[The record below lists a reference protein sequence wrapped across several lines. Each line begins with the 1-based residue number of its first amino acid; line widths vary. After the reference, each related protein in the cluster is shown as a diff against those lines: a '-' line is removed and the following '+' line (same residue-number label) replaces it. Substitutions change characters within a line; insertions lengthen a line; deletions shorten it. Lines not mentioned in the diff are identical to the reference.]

1 MRSITPSTPF
11 VQSTTNTIVTNSSH
25 NSTLPHTILPLN
37 NDGNDDALSNTTAPT
52 TTTTPTKF
60 FLSMSKR
67 KLTIMIILSLL
78 LPLVGVY
85 CMSVFHPWIDWVG
98 GALLFCSSEDDASSI
113 AAAVHVDGDGASFN
127 GTALVKKDH
136 MLHHHS
142 AASFVKEDWYQQRN
156 GRFSSFPSFVEHEV
170 TPRQIDGIV
179 DYGIVATDKDGVGE
193 DGVVTPYEL
202 KEKMPHEEEGST
214 SNDAHTSSNDDVIC
228 INCHALFR
236 IHVDVSYL
244 SSTAA
249 IESSS
254 SLVMNTTT
262 QEKKNWFITLRDVTY
277 DNDELMYVYQMDR
290 PLDLHCGSS
299 ATASAVHRS
308 NDVVCDHSSS
318 SKGSGCNDDTN
329 HNSHVYLQKCQS
341 TAIIEV
347 PYTSFSSS
355 SSRYNHSSNY
365 HEVTNERII
374 LVSLLREWSSSSSS
388 QSSEVM
394 IMAKKR
400 RIVDQWM
407 INIVV
412 PNENG
417 GGRRGSVVHSSSIYS
432 AKLRDMVKYDNS
444 IVSKELSKE
453 SEAFTGESSSSSSS
467 SSSTMNEVIIACLV
481 GVLCGLAI
489 LAIAFK
495 FVDQDEEEEEEEEE
509 LMTTPG
515 ILALQHAIRGS
526 NSFERS
532 DDGEAESP
540 HQQQQQSPQYESNQ
554 DRSPSEEQLEAWSA
568 IEQSTPTNLS
578 PLFDDEA
585 ETIERAS
592 NHHDEA
598 DGTEIDDTIQEQ
610 SEGFE
615 GFEEVDESRHD
626 DDEESE
632 VEGSIQDRSE
642 EDTHALDEDEAATEM
657 IGEDEET
664 PPTSNKTNKQS
675 TAPRR
680 NSLENIIQEQNES
693 TAISSPLFYSPKYQ
707 SNETA
712 PLPHS
717 NTSSVYDQVEH
728 VDGADSNPTTSVEPA
743 IMLLSNRAETNQPPI
758 DYRSEWNEFGAFVHD
773 REVLNADDNKAAATC
788 AGTEEETVHEAKD
801 DPALSG
807 VSKRL
812 FATSKQTTD
821 EVEKASPIHEEVDEV
836 ATASSIHEECEEVDE
851 SMFLPNVN
859 IQAEANASPSNFQ
872 EQRNIP
878 AEATTSP
885 PKLHR
890 ATMESN
896 AMASLDLNPVNKPTA
911 SSDDLVQANVQANV
925 QAEAKAFGSPLAE
938 PLPNSQQS
946 INLQSDSP
954 SEMAIAANASA
965 TSNKSPPVSSPSNK
979 AYPTLKSVN
988 TPPTAPMSSSKE
1000 DDSPVSCASAA
1011 SFTKASVEEKS
1022 AAKFEVAPGN
1032 LGNSSSINAAQQL
1045 PASPSPESH
1054 HDLSYVNQSLSL
1066 SSSPSVTSPPR
1077 KSNSPSVTS
1086 DPRFSPGGWNNSD
1099 IGSNDEVRQRKRRSL
1114 PFVSREDTSRAG
1126 KENASSNSRTPL
1138 SAKASKYS
1146 PSSTVAATVAEF
1158 AVPRKQNG
1166 LAWRA
1171 ERPVPVPSGG
1181 AGQNKRLGGSPAH
1194 FEPRGASTKGDK
1206 SSNDEAIDFM
1216 NGADL
1221 SSQNDDSEPN
1231 GSSRSGKRSRSSRGS
1246 NKNTSRKRK
1255 TK

>member
-1 MRSITPSTPF
+1 M
-11 VQSTTNTIVTNSSH
+11 
-25 NSTLPHTILPLN
+25 
-37 NDGNDDALSNTTAPT
+37 
-52 TTTTPTKF
+52 
-60 FLSMSKR
+60 
-67 KLTIMIILSLL
+67 
-78 LPLVGVY
+78 
-85 CMSVFHPWIDWVG
+85 
-98 GALLFCSSEDDASSI
+98 
-113 AAAVHVDGDGASFN
+113 
-127 GTALVKKDH
+127 
-136 MLHHHS
+136 
-142 AASFVKEDWYQQRN
+142 
-156 GRFSSFPSFVEHEV
+156 
-170 TPRQIDGIV
+170 
-179 DYGIVATDKDGVGE
+179 
-193 DGVVTPYEL
+193 
-202 KEKMPHEEEGST
+202 
-214 SNDAHTSSNDDVIC
+214 
-228 INCHALFR
+228 
-236 IHVDVSYL
+236 
-244 SSTAA
+244 
-249 IESSS
+249 
-254 SLVMNTTT
+254 
-262 QEKKNWFITLRDVTY
+262 
-277 DNDELMYVYQMDR
+277 
-290 PLDLHCGSS
+290 
-299 ATASAVHRS
+299 
-308 NDVVCDHSSS
+308 
-318 SKGSGCNDDTN
+318 
-329 HNSHVYLQKCQS
+329 
-341 TAIIEV
+341 
-347 PYTSFSSS
+347 
-355 SSRYNHSSNY
+355 
-365 HEVTNERII
+365 
-374 LVSLLREWSSSSSS
+374 
-388 QSSEVM
+388 
-394 IMAKKR
+394 MAKKR

-412 PNENG
+412 PNKDG
-417 GGRRGSVVHSSSIYS
+417 GGRRGVVHSSSIHS

-509 LMTTPG
+509 ELMTTPG

-532 DDGEAESP
+532 DDGEGESP
-540 HQQQQQSPQYESNQ
+540 QQEQQLSPQYESNQ

-585 ETIERAS
+585 ETNERAS

-615 GFEEVDESRHD
+615 EVDESRHD

-632 VEGSIQDRSE
+632 VEGSIQDQSE

-664 PPTSNKTNKQS
+664 PPTSNKTNKRS

-717 NTSSVYDQVEH
+717 NNSSVYDQVEH

-788 AGTEEETVHEAKD
+788 AGTEEETVNEAKD

-821 EVEKASPIHEEVDEV
+821 EVEKASSIHEEVDEV

-859 IQAEANASPSNFQ
+859 VQAEANASPSNFQ

-878 AEATTSP
+878 AEATISP

-896 AMASLDLNPVNKPTA
+896 EMTKPTA
-911 SSDDLVQANVQANV
+911 SSDVLAESINSPNTDVED
-925 QAEAKAFGSPLAE
+925 EAKAVKSPLAE
-938 PLPNSQQS
+938 PLSNSQQS

-954 SEMAIAANASA
+954 AEMAIAANASA

-979 AYPTLKSVN
+979 AYPTLKCVN
-988 TPPTAPMSSSKE
+988 TPPTAPMSSSKG
-1000 DDSPVSCASAA
+1000 DNSSGSCASAA
-1011 SFTKASVEEKS
+1011 SFTKSFVVKS
-1022 AAKFEVAPGN
+1022 AATFDPNDASSTSKGN
-1032 LGNSSSINAAQQL
+1032 LGNTSSITAAQQL

-1206 SSNDEAIDFM
+1206 SNDEAIEFM
-1216 NGADL
+1216 NGADV
-1221 SSQNDDSEPN
+1221 SSQNDDSEHN
-1231 GSSRSGKRSRSSRGS
+1231 GSSRSGKRSRSSKGS
-1246 NKNTSRKRK
+1246 KKNTSRKRK
-1255 TK
+1255 TKVEKKLLATIKTSDKHKPPSGLSSLSQRLNEEMWEHSHSQSQSSSSNKIYDV

>member
-1 MRSITPSTPF
+1 
-11 VQSTTNTIVTNSSH
+11 
-25 NSTLPHTILPLN
+25 
-37 NDGNDDALSNTTAPT
+37 
-52 TTTTPTKF
+52 
-60 FLSMSKR
+60 MSKR

-78 LPLVGVY
+78 LPLLGVY

-98 GALLFCSSEDDASSI
+98 GALLSFRSEDDADASSTS
-113 AAAVHVDGDGASFN
+113 AAAVHVDGDGASFH
-127 GTALVKKDH
+127 GTALVKKDHH

-142 AASFVKEDWYQQRN
+142 AASFVKEERN
-156 GRFSSFPSFVEHEV
+156 NGQFSSCPSFVEHQGTRSEV
-170 TPRQIDGIV
+170 TPRQVDGME
-179 DYGIVATDKDGVGE
+179 DYDIVANDDKDGVGD
-193 DGVVTPYEL
+193 DGV
-202 KEKMPHEEEGST
+202 PHEEEEEGST
-214 SNDAHTSSNDDVIC
+214 SNNDAHTTSSNDDVIC

-249 IESSS
+249 VESSS
-254 SLVMNTTT
+254 SLVMNTIT
-262 QEKKNWFITLRDVTY
+262 QEKKKNWFITLRDVTY

-355 SSRYNHSSNY
+355 SSRYNSSNY
-365 HEVTNERII
+365 YHEVINERII

-412 PNENG
+412 PNEDG
-417 GGRRGSVVHSSSIYS
+417 GGRRGVVHSSSIHS

-453 SEAFTGESSSSSSS
+453 SEAFTGESASSSSSS

-495 FVDQDEEEEEEEEE
+495 FVLPQDDDDEEEEEE

-526 NSFERS
+526 ISFERS

-540 HQQQQQSPQYESNQ
+540 QQEQQQQQQQQQSPQYESNQ

-585 ETIERAS
+585 ETNERAS

-615 GFEEVDESRHD
+615 EVDESRHD

-632 VEGSIQDRSE
+632 VEGSIQDQSE

-664 PPTSNKTNKQS
+664 PPTSNKTNKRS

-788 AGTEEETVHEAKD
+788 AGTEEETVNEAKD

-821 EVEKASPIHEEVDEV
+821 EVEKASSIHEEVDEV

-859 IQAEANASPSNFQ
+859 AQAEANASPPNFH
-872 EQRNIP
+872 EQRNI
-878 AEATTSP
+878 EAQAIASP
-885 PKLHR
+885 PKIHR
-890 ATMESN
+890 APMESN

-911 SSDDLVQANVQANV
+911 SSDDLVQANVQAN
-925 QAEAKAFGSPLAE
+925 
-938 PLPNSQQS
+938 
-946 INLQSDSP
+946 
-954 SEMAIAANASA
+954 
-965 TSNKSPPVSSPSNK
+965 
-979 AYPTLKSVN
+979 
-988 TPPTAPMSSSKE
+988 
-1000 DDSPVSCASAA
+1000 
-1011 SFTKASVEEKS
+1011 
-1022 AAKFEVAPGN
+1022 
-1032 LGNSSSINAAQQL
+1032 
-1045 PASPSPESH
+1045 
-1054 HDLSYVNQSLSL
+1054 
-1066 SSSPSVTSPPR
+1066 
-1077 KSNSPSVTS
+1077 
-1086 DPRFSPGGWNNSD
+1086 
-1099 IGSNDEVRQRKRRSL
+1099 
-1114 PFVSREDTSRAG
+1114 
-1126 KENASSNSRTPL
+1126 
-1138 SAKASKYS
+1138 
-1146 PSSTVAATVAEF
+1146 
-1158 AVPRKQNG
+1158 
-1166 LAWRA
+1166 
-1171 ERPVPVPSGG
+1171 
-1181 AGQNKRLGGSPAH
+1181 
-1194 FEPRGASTKGDK
+1194 
-1206 SSNDEAIDFM
+1206 
-1216 NGADL
+1216 
-1221 SSQNDDSEPN
+1221 
-1231 GSSRSGKRSRSSRGS
+1231 
-1246 NKNTSRKRK
+1246 
-1255 TK
+1255 

>member
-1 MRSITPSTPF
+1 
-11 VQSTTNTIVTNSSH
+11 
-25 NSTLPHTILPLN
+25 
-37 NDGNDDALSNTTAPT
+37 
-52 TTTTPTKF
+52 
-60 FLSMSKR
+60 
-67 KLTIMIILSLL
+67 
-78 LPLVGVY
+78 
-85 CMSVFHPWIDWVG
+85 
-98 GALLFCSSEDDASSI
+98 
-113 AAAVHVDGDGASFN
+113 
-127 GTALVKKDH
+127 
-136 MLHHHS
+136 
-142 AASFVKEDWYQQRN
+142 
-156 GRFSSFPSFVEHEV
+156 
-170 TPRQIDGIV
+170 
-179 DYGIVATDKDGVGE
+179 
-193 DGVVTPYEL
+193 
-202 KEKMPHEEEGST
+202 
-214 SNDAHTSSNDDVIC
+214 
-228 INCHALFR
+228 
-236 IHVDVSYL
+236 
-244 SSTAA
+244 
-249 IESSS
+249 
-254 SLVMNTTT
+254 
-262 QEKKNWFITLRDVTY
+262 
-277 DNDELMYVYQMDR
+277 
-290 PLDLHCGSS
+290 
-299 ATASAVHRS
+299 
-308 NDVVCDHSSS
+308 
-318 SKGSGCNDDTN
+318 
-329 HNSHVYLQKCQS
+329 
-341 TAIIEV
+341 
-347 PYTSFSSS
+347 
-355 SSRYNHSSNY
+355 
-365 HEVTNERII
+365 
-374 LVSLLREWSSSSSS
+374 
-388 QSSEVM
+388 
-394 IMAKKR
+394 MAKKR

-412 PNENG
+412 PNEDG
-417 GGRRGSVVHSSSIYS
+417 GGRGSVVHSSIHS
-432 AKLRDMVKYDNS
+432 AKLRDMVKYDS

-495 FVDQDEEEEEEEEE
+495 FVLPQDDDDEEEEEE

-540 HQQQQQSPQYESNQ
+540 HQQQQQQSPQYESNQ
-554 DRSPSEEQLEAWSA
+554 DRTPSEEQLEAWSA

-610 SEGFE
+610 AEE
-615 GFEEVDESRHD
+615 FEEVKESRHD

-632 VEGSIQDRSE
+632 VEGSIQDQSE

-664 PPTSNKTNKQS
+664 PPTSNKTNKRS
-675 TAPRR
+675 TAPGR
-680 NSLENIIQEQNES
+680 NSFDDIIQEQNES

-728 VDGADSNPTTSVEPA
+728 VDVDGADSNPTTSVEPA
-743 IMLLSNRAETNQPPI
+743 IMLLSNRADETNQPPI

-773 REVLNADDNKAAATC
+773 REVLNADDNEAAATC
-788 AGTEEETVHEAKD
+788 AGTEEETVNEAKN

-812 FATSKQTTD
+812 FATSKQTAD
-821 EVEKASPIHEEVDEV
+821 GVEKALSIHEEVDEV
-836 ATASSIHEECEEVDE
+836 ATASSIHGECEEVDE

-859 IQAEANASPSNFQ
+859 VQAEANASPPNFQ
-872 EQRNIP
+872 EQRKIP
-878 AEATTSP
+878 TEAIASP
-885 PKLHR
+885 PMLHS
-890 ATMESN
+890 ATLESN
-896 AMASLDLNPVNKPTA
+896 EMTKPTA
-911 SSDDLVQANVQANV
+911 PSDDLVQTNV
-925 QAEAKAFGSPLAE
+925 QAEAGGSPLVE
-938 PLPNSQQS
+938 PLANSQQS
-946 INLQSDSP
+946 INLRSDSP
-954 SEMAIAANASA
+954 AEMAIASA

-1011 SFTKASVEEKS
+1011 GFTKALVEKS
-1022 AAKFEVAPGN
+1022 AAKFDPDDTSSTKKVAPGN
-1032 LGNSSSINAAQQL
+1032 LGNTSSINAAKQL

-1086 DPRFSPGGWNNSD
+1086 DPRFSPSGWNNSD
-1099 IGSNDEVRQRKRRSL
+1099 DGLNDEVRQRKRRSL

-1158 AVPRKQNG
+1158 AVPRASNG

-1171 ERPVPVPSGG
+1171 ERPVPIPSGV

-1194 FEPRGASTKGDK
+1194 FEPRGASTKGDE
-1206 SSNDEAIDFM
+1206 SNDEAIDFM

-1231 GSSRSGKRSRSSRGS
+1231 GSSRSGKRSRSSKGS
-1246 NKNTSRKRK
+1246 KKNTSRKRK
-1255 TK
+1255 TKVEKKLLATIKTSDKHKPPSGLSSLSQRLNEEMWEHSHSQSSSSNKIYDV

>member
-1 MRSITPSTPF
+1 
-11 VQSTTNTIVTNSSH
+11 
-25 NSTLPHTILPLN
+25 
-37 NDGNDDALSNTTAPT
+37 
-52 TTTTPTKF
+52 
-60 FLSMSKR
+60 
-67 KLTIMIILSLL
+67 
-78 LPLVGVY
+78 
-85 CMSVFHPWIDWVG
+85 MSVFHPWIDWLG
-98 GALLFCSSEDDASSI
+98 GALLFCSSEDDADASSI

-142 AASFVKEDWYQQRN
+142 ANSFVKEERN
-156 GRFSSFPSFVEHEV
+156 NGQFSSCPSFVEHHGTRSEV
-170 TPRQIDGIV
+170 TPRQIDGMEDYDIV
-179 DYGIVATDKDGVGE
+179 VNDKDGVGE
-193 DGVVTPYEL
+193 DGV
-202 KEKMPHEEEGST
+202 PHEEEEEGST
-214 SNDAHTSSNDDVIC
+214 SNNDAPSNDNDDVIC

-249 IESSS
+249 IESS
-254 SLVMNTTT
+254 LVMMNTT
-262 QEKKNWFITLRDVTY
+262 QEKKNWFITLKDVTY

-318 SKGSGCNDDTN
+318 SNKGGCNDDTN

-355 SSRYNHSSNY
+355 SSRYNSSNNY
-365 HEVTNERII
+365 HEVINERII

-388 QSSEVM
+388 SSQSSEVIM
-394 IMAKKR
+394 MAKKR

-407 INIVV
+407 ITIVV

-417 GGRRGSVVHSSSIYS
+417 GGRRGVVHSSSIHS

-453 SEAFTGESSSSSSS
+453 SEAFTGESASSSSS

-509 LMTTPG
+509 ELMTTPG

-532 DDGEAESP
+532 DDGEGESP
-540 HQQQQQSPQYESNQ
+540 QQEQQLSPQYESNQ

-585 ETIERAS
+585 ETNERAS

-615 GFEEVDESRHD
+615 EVDESRHD

-632 VEGSIQDRSE
+632 VEGSIQDQSE

-664 PPTSNKTNKQS
+664 PPTSNKTNKRS

-728 VDGADSNPTTSVEPA
+728 ADGTDSNPTTSVEPA

-821 EVEKASPIHEEVDEV
+821 EVEKALSIHEEVDEV

-859 IQAEANASPSNFQ
+859 VQAEANASPPNFQ
-872 EQRNIP
+872 EQRNI
-878 AEATTSP
+878 EAQAIASP
-885 PKLHR
+885 PKIHR
-890 ATMESN
+890 APMESN
-896 AMASLDLNPVNKPTA
+896 AIASLDLNPVNKPTA
-911 SSDDLVQANVQANV
+911 SSDDLVQANV

-1032 LGNSSSINAAQQL
+1032 LGNSSSITAAQQL

-1206 SSNDEAIDFM
+1206 SNDEAIDFM

-1255 TK
+1255 TKVEKKLLATIKTSDKHKPPSGLSSLSQRLNEEMWEHSQSQSSSSNKIYDV